1 MHREDITCM
10 WIFTREEIMKI
21 LLISGTHGNEQA
33 AVYATSHALLKFKMA
48 NNLSEVEY
56 VTLNIPGLNQN
67 TREMPK
73 PKAPNMDFN
82 RAFGCEPEYD
92 INDITKA
99 LKERICDWATAVVD
113 VHNSPACDNAILVSN
128 DKFAPAYIRFAIK
141 HGIHYML
148 RESSADTIKR
158 YAIYSGRIGF
168 TVEMG
173 GMGFAPGFKDTIAKQ
188 TDFVYKLLD
197 ALDDEPTTS
206 FLSLNSDR
214 HIPQQYNMFPLHAHY
229 QGIVRHLFAPGDSIK
244 QGDTV
249 FEILNPNTTG
259 VLEEIIAPCDC
270 ILADCDDRL
279 WSTPGMEVCSV
290 QPIIPKEIVNG

>member
-1 MHREDITCM
+1 
-10 WIFTREEIMKI
+10 MKI

-33 AVYATSHALLKFKMA
+33 AVYATSHALLKFKMKDHH
-48 NNLSEVEY
+48 SEVEY

-92 INDITKA
+92 IDDMVKA
-99 LKERICDWATAVVD
+99 LKKRIYEWPTAVVD

-141 HGIHYML
+141 HGMHYML
-148 RESSADTIKR
+148 RESAADTIKR
-158 YAIYSGRIGF
+158 YAVYSGRIGF

-173 GMGFAPGFKDTIAKQ
+173 GMGFAPGFQDTIAKQ

-197 ALDDEPTTS
+197 ALDDEPPAS
-206 FLSLNSDR
+206 FLSLSSDR
-214 HIPQQYNMFPLHAHY
+214 SIPQQYNMFPLHAHF
-229 QGIVRHLFAPGDSIK
+229 QGIVRHQFAPGDTIK
-244 QGDTV
+244 EGDIV
-249 FEILNPNTTG
+249 FEILNPSTTG
-259 VLEEIIAPCDC
+259 VLEEVTAPCDC
-270 ILADCDDRL
+270 ILADCEDRL
-279 WSTPGMEVCSV
+279 WSTPGMEICSV
-290 QPIIPKEIVNG
+290 QPIIPVEVVNG

>member
-1 MHREDITCM
+1 
-10 WIFTREEIMKI
+10 MKI

-33 AVYATSHALLKFKMA
+33 AVYATSHALLKFKMM
-48 NNLSEVEY
+48 NHFSEVEY

-67 TREMPK
+67 TRELPK

-92 INDITKA
+92 IDDMTKA
-99 LKERICDWATAVVD
+99 LKERICAWATAVVD

-148 RESSADTIKR
+148 RESAADTIKR
-158 YAIYSGRIGF
+158 FAVYSGRIGF

-188 TDFVYKLLD
+188 TDFVYKLLA
-197 ALDDEPTTS
+197 ALDDEPASS
-206 FLSLNSDR
+206 FLSLSSDR

-229 QGIVRHLFAPGDSIK
+229 QGIVRYQFAPGDSIK

-259 VLEEIIAPCDC
+259 VLEEIMAPCDC

>member
-1 MHREDITCM
+1 
-10 WIFTREEIMKI
+10 MKI

-33 AVYATSHALLKFKMA
+33 AVYAASHALLKFKMKDHH
-48 NNLSEVEY
+48 SEVKY

-73 PKAPNMDFN
+73 PKAPPMDFN
-82 RAFGCEPEYD
+82 RAFGCEPGYD
-92 INDITKA
+92 IDDMTKA
-99 LKERICDWATAVVD
+99 LKERIYDWATAVVD

-128 DKFAPAYIRFAIK
+128 DKFAPAYIRFAMK
-141 HGIHYML
+141 HGMHYML
-148 RESSADTIKR
+148 RESAEDTIKR

-197 ALDDEPTTS
+197 ALDDEPPAS
-206 FLSLNSDR
+206 FLSLSSDR
-214 HIPQQYNMFPLHAHY
+214 HIPQQYNMFTLHAHY
-229 QGIVRHLFAPGDSIK
+229 QGIVRYQFAPGDSIK
-244 QGDTV
+244 KGETV

-259 VLEEIIAPCDC
+259 ILEEITAPCDC
-270 ILADCDDRL
+270 ILADCEDRL
-279 WSTPGMEVCSV
+279 WSTPGLEVCSV
-290 QPIIPKEIVNG
+290 QPIIPVEAVNG

>member
-1 MHREDITCM
+1 
-10 WIFTREEIMKI
+10 MKI

-33 AVYATSHALLKFKMA
+33 AVYAASHALLKYKMKDHE
-48 NNLSEVEY
+48 SEVEY
-56 VTLNIPGLNQN
+56 LTLNIPGLNQN

-73 PKAPNMDFN
+73 PKAQTMDFN

-92 INDITKA
+92 IDDMTKA
-99 LKERICDWATAVVD
+99 LKKRINEWSTAVVD

-148 RESSADTIKR
+148 RESAANTIKR
-158 YAIYSGRIGF
+158 YAVYSGRIGF

-173 GMGFAPGFKDTIAKQ
+173 GMGFAPGFKDTIEKQ

-197 ALDDEPTTS
+197 ALDGEPTTS
-206 FLSLNSDR
+206 FLSSSSDR
-214 HIPQQYNMFPLHAHY
+214 HIPQQYNMVPLHAHY
-229 QGIVRHLFAPGDSIK
+229 QGIVRHQFSPGDSIK
-244 QGDTV
+244 QGDIV
-249 FEILNPNTTG
+249 FEILTPGTTA
-259 VLEEIIAPCDC
+259 VLEEITAPCDC
-270 ILADCDDRL
+270 ILADCEDRL
-279 WSTPGMEVCSV
+279 WSTPGMELCSV

>member
-1 MHREDITCM
+1 
-10 WIFTREEIMKI
+10 MKI